1 LGDAELLDALR
12 EKESERRRAYADEL
26 RLIAEIDARGIP
38 VQRGCHVG
46 VGALLREM
54 FNLNPG
60 DIRRMVTHAEALNG
74 SVSPS
79 GARIEPALPVVADT
93 LAEGAIGPEH
103 VEAIRKAVTKLPGS
117 ASREDRVMAE
127 KILCEAATTSEPYL
141 VKRLGEEIERRLDP
155 DGDEPHEK
163 DLLRPK
169 RRLDL
174 RETQDGVSG
183 SFDLDAE
190 TGAVLTNLLSPLTEP
205 RTTDDGP
212 DPRSPSERRG
222 DAFAEILTLAAEC
235 PDVPAEAGEPVTLM
249 VSVTLEDL
257 KAGIGHGLLDG
268 YWNVSVAEIRRM
280 ACDAKVVPVVL
291 GSKGETLDIGR
302 ATRVVPRRIRRALI
316 RRDKGCSFPGCGK
329 KAKWCQAHHIR
340 EWSRG
345 GPTALDN
352 LTLLCRRHHRVV
364 HHTGWQIRMRQ
375 GIPWYIP
382 PSYVDPARTPRR
394 NTLHA
399 MRTSKNPTPTCTA

>member
-1 LGDAELLDALR
+1 
-12 EKESERRRAYADEL
+12 
-26 RLIAEIDARGIP
+26 
-38 VQRGCHVG
+38 
-46 VGALLREM
+46 
-54 FNLNPG
+54 
-60 DIRRMVTHAEALNG
+60 
-74 SVSPS
+74 
-79 GARIEPALPVVADT
+79 
-93 LAEGAIGPEH
+93 
-103 VEAIRKAVTKLPGS
+103 
-117 ASREDRVMAE
+117 
-127 KILCEAATTSEPYL
+127 
-141 VKRLGEEIERRLDP
+141 
-155 DGDEPHEK
+155 
-163 DLLRPK
+163 
-169 RRLDL
+169 
-174 RETQDGVSG
+174 
-183 SFDLDAE
+183 
-190 TGAVLTNLLSPLTEP
+190 
-205 RTTDDGP
+205 
-212 DPRSPSERRG
+212 
-222 DAFAEILTLAAEC
+222 
-235 PDVPAEAGEPVTLM
+235 M